1 MLAQIAR
8 ELVAVMRR
16 DIKTDWTVRDDVR
29 AKLRSSIKR
38 LLVKYKYPPDKQP
51 AAHPAGHRADGSD
64 VPYPLPLRR
73 GGGSAA
79 EGGDDVGPERQGSRS
94 GPRLRGPAAADRCTP

>member
-16 DIKTDWTVRDDVR
+16 DVKTDWTVRDDVR

-51 AAHPAGHRADGSD
+51 AAIKLVIEQMEAMAPQYAERA
-64 VPYPLPLRR
+64 RR
-73 GGGSAA
+73 EAK
-79 EGGDDVGPERQGSRS
+79 GDNQ
-94 GPRLRGPAAADRCTP
+94 